1 MKTIDGSVGFKIFL
15 LGFIIILIG
24 VGCYSYWYNRV
35 YNSITVSVSKNMM
48 VECGNNNYNVNDFID
63 KISGNLVSVSKDIN
77 INEVGKQEVVL
88 EIEKNRII
96 RNVPIVI
103 EVVDTS
109 MPVINLK
116 ENIINVNCNTSY
128 DIYSNIVEVKDD
140 FDGILEYKDNSL
152 LDDNSVG
159 YYTVIG
165 SLDTA
170 TVGSYNIEVRAVDNA
185 GNITIRNFIVNV
197 VTHGKEMSIKNIAY
211 SLLGSPYVSGGN
223 SPSGFDC
230 SGFVQYV
237 YSRVGLSVSRSA
249 GTQLY
254 DGYAVSYENIRI
266 GDILVWGYDEQHI
279 THTAIYVG
287 NGLMIHAANP
297 NEGVVINRVDNWG
310 VWSGVSVISV
320 RRIQ

>member
-1 MKTIDGSVGFKIFL
+1 MKTTEGSIGLKIFF

-24 VGCYSYWYNRV
+24 VGCYSYWYNQV
-35 YNSITVSVSKNMM
+35 YDSIAVSVLEDLKVERGNTNYDIKKFINDVSGKVVSVSRNI
-48 VECGNNNYNVNDFID
+48 NID
-63 KISGNLVSVSKDIN
+63 K
-77 INEVGKQEVVL
+77 VGEQEVVL
-88 EIEKNRII
+88 EVEKNSII
-96 RNVPIVI
+96 RKVPLVI